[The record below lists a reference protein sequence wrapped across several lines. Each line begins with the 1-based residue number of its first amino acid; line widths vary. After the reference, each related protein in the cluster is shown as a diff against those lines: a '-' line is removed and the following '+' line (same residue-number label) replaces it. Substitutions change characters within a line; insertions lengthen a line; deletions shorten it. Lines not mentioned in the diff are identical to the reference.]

1 MSLGLVPLCASAVR
15 FHETTPIGRFIPL
28 NPRDGAEMAFPGVF
42 WPTNLEGGRPYQRL
56 RGMPTDR
63 SSAHSTEVALT
74 ATRHSRIMAAVWL
87 ELKCRVRLTAEAW

>member
-42 WPTNLEGGRPYQRL
+42 RPTKLKGGRP
-56 RGMPTDR
+56 
-63 SSAHSTEVALT
+63 
-74 ATRHSRIMAAVWL
+74 
-87 ELKCRVRLTAEAW
+87 